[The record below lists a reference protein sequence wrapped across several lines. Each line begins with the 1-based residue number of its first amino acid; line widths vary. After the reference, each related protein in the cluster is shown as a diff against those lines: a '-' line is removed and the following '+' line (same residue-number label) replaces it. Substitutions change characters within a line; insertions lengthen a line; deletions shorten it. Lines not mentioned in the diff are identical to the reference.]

1 MAEGRRGDEGRDL
14 GREREKARDMV
25 PLSGLLLWLLPLPLP
40 LPLLLA
46 ELLLLCPLSLPA
58 PCQWKLFSLAP
69 WGEKI
74 RRAKDGS
81 TRTGLGRVF
90 GGKRRVNGGKRRV

>member
-25 PLSGLLLWLLPLPLP
+25 PLSGLLLRLLPLPLP

-46 ELLLLCPLSLPA
+46 ELLLVCPLSLPA
-58 PCQWKLFSLAP
+58 PGQWKLFFSPSLPGRKKSA
-69 WGEKI
+69 GQK
-74 RRAKDGS
+74 
-81 TRTGLGRVF
+81 TGPPGRVW
-90 GGKRRVNGGKRRV
+90 GGFWGQKTG